1 MLNFIR
7 NLIIVICFLYISS
20 VYSISKIQILPNEEI
35 PNEIILEND
44 SLSVKVQLGRYVYFT
59 SFKDKISG
67 VEFIDPATPAP
78 VVKINSQWHLLQ
90 VGFNIWQVTE
100 FSNGDK
106 KGVQIELFSDYL
118 ENPYHLFI
126 KLTLSDNQE
135 LDLDLSI
142 EHQAKPELHD
152 MRYTTRPVL
161 LTGLSLMKY
170 LRPKHAEDPY
180 VIFKNGLT
188 YFHNDTEDVGM
199 FFLRQPEAPTFPIV
213 ISYPNLNAG
222 ILLNKIETNL
232 NWSFGSAEEALSFM
246 QLTPMN
252 PGEHFVIFKG
262 TLRPF
267 RGNWHTAFY
276 WWKNW
281 IRNQL
286 NLENYYR
293 PGHQEYRRKVVG
305 NFTMAF
311 DHEFYDPV
319 ANQYRLKDFLAR
331 GKREFGG
338 YDFILFWHGYP
349 RLGVDQRDE
358 WEMYDGLPGGIAGLK
373 KLVEDANK
381 ENVWVFL
388 SYNPWDIIGN
398 RGDLNLAQ
406 ADIMAKTG
414 ANGTYLDIM
423 RGASDEFRKIFD
435 DINPDIIFSSE
446 NRPPFEGL
454 PYSTGSQEDHE
465 YIMET
470 PRIDLMKFVLP
481 EHCVSNT
488 ERMARNRTKQI
499 RNSIFNLVGFTVWE
513 DIFGEINRYS
523 WDERILITRYNYLA
537 HDHMDAYLS
546 LDPIPL
552 IPTRSIAKSLG
563 DDIFLNAWQADPK
576 TYDHPYPPESDSRH
590 SGLYVNLF
598 KTEDKVLYSLFHEE
612 HYTVDRFHD
621 NRIIGRLFEVDLPDN
636 WHLVN
641 VWDGLPA
648 QIIKKND
655 KKWAYTD
662 IELPDPSCVFVAMP
676 ELIRIVKEK
685 EGWNITVPDQKNGY
699 IQLVGM
705 DTERRPVYANKVP
718 VTEGMLVETGQVEAN
733 VNGYIMVQYQSE
745 GVAKDV
751 QVIRIDP

>member
-1 MLNFIR
+1 MYKIL
-7 NLIIVICFLYISS
+7 LLYILGIISS
-20 VYSISKIQILPNEEI
+20 VYGNSEISFFPNEEI
-35 PNEIILEND
+35 PKEVILEND
-44 SLSVKVQLGRYVYFT
+44 SLLVKVQLGRYVYFT
-59 SFKDKISG
+59 SFKDKLSKI
-67 VEFIDPATPAP
+67 EFIDPAKPAP

-90 VGFNIWQVTE
+90 VGFNIWQVTRITDG
-100 FSNGDK
+100 NN

-126 KLTLSDNQE
+126 RLALSENQE
-135 LDLDLSI
+135 LDMDISM
-142 EHQAKPELHD
+142 EHRANPDLHD
-152 MRYTTRPVL
+152 MRYVTRPVL
-161 LTGLSLMKY
+161 LTGLSFLKY

-180 VIFKNGLT
+180 IIFKNGLT
-188 YFHNDTEDVGM
+188 YFHNDIDDVGM
-199 FFLRQPEAPTFPIV
+199 FFLRQADAPTFPTV
-213 ISYPNLNAG
+213 VSYPDLNVG
-222 ILLNKIETNL
+222 VLLNKTYTDL
-232 NWSFGSAEEALSFM
+232 NWSFNSSDNALSFM
-246 QLTPMN
+246 QPTPMN
-252 PGEHFVIFKG
+252 PGDKVVLFKG
-262 TLRPF
+262 ILRPF
-267 RGNWHTAFY
+267 QGNWHTAFF
-276 WWKNW
+276 WWKDL
-281 IRNQL
+281 IRKQL

-293 PGHQEYRRKVVG
+293 PGHKEYRKKVVG

-311 DHEFYDPV
+311 DHEIYDPV
-319 ANQYRLKDFLAR
+319 TNQYRLKDFLDR

-349 RLGVDQRDE
+349 RLGVDPRDE
-358 WEMYDGLPGGIAGLK
+358 WEMYEGLPGGIAGLK

-381 ENVWVFL
+381 ENVWIFL

-398 RGDLNLAQ
+398 RGDLNMAQ

-435 DINPDIIFSSE
+435 DINPDIVFSSE

-454 PYSTGSQEDHE
+454 PFSTGSQEDHE

-488 ERMARNRTKQI
+488 ERMARDRTKQI

-523 WDERILITRYNYLA
+523 WDERILITRYNKLA

-552 IPTRSIAKSLG
+552 IPTRPIGASLG
-563 DDIFLNAWQADPK
+563 DDVFRNAWQTIPK
-576 TYDHPYPPESDSRH
+576 TYDHPYPPDTDSEF
-590 SGLYVNLF
+590 SGLYVNMF
-598 KTEDKVLYSLFHEE
+598 KTEKKILYSLFHED
-612 HYTVDRFHD
+612 HNTVDRFHD

-636 WHLVN
+636 WHLIN

-648 QIIKKND
+648 QIINKNG

-662 IELPDPSCVFVAMP
+662 IELPDPTCVFIAMP
-676 ELIRIVKEK
+676 EKIRVIEEN
-685 EGWNITVPDQKNGY
+685 EGWRIIVPDQEEGFL
-699 IQLVGM
+699 QLAGM
-705 DTERRPVYANKVP
+705 DTERRPVYTNKIP
-718 VTEGMLVETGQVEAN
+718 VAEGLLVKTGQVETN
-733 VNGYIMVQYQSE
+733 VNGYVMVQYLTE
-745 GVAKDV
+745 GVVRDV
-751 QVIRIDP
+751 QVIRINP